1 MDLRFTDEERAFRRE
16 VREFIDKNLPAATR
30 ERMASGRTPTKEMVV
45 QWQKALNA
53 KGWAVPHWPIEWGGQ
68 DWTAIK
74 RFILSEE
81 LQSTPAPIP
90 LAFNTSMCGP
100 VIAAFGTE
108 EQKKYHLPRMAN
120 LDDWWCQG
128 FSEPGAGSDLASL
141 KCAAKREGDHYI
153 VNGQKT
159 WTTLAQH
166 ADWIFLLVR
175 TDPQAAKQ
183 QEGISFLLVDMKT
196 PGITVRPIITIDG
209 AHEVNE
215 VFFDDVKVPV
225 TNLVGTENRGWD
237 CAKFLLSNERTGQAR
252 VGASKARI
260 RRLKLIAREAPGGAA
275 PIMED
280 AHFRERLTEVE
291 VQLKALEMTT
301 LRVLADENKQLKNR
315 KPNPASSVLKIRG
328 TEIQQAISELY
339 VLAAGPYGMVAGGNE
354 DSDRRNE
361 PENAPDWMA
370 LSQPTYFNWRKQTIY
385 GGSTEIQKNIMAK
398 AFLGL

>member
-1 MDLRFTDEERAFRRE
+1 MDLRFTDEERAFREE
-16 VREFIDKNLPAATR
+16 VRAWIDANLPAETR
-30 ERMASGRTPTKEMVV
+30 ERMASGRTPTKAMQVD
-45 QWQKALNA
+45 WQQRLYA
-53 KGWAVPHWPIEWGGQ
+53 KGWAVPHWPVEWGGQ
-68 DWTAIK
+68 PWSAIQ

-81 LQSTPAPIP
+81 IQSTPAPSP
-90 LAFNTSMCGP
+90 LGFNCNMLGP
-100 VIAAFGTE
+100 VLIAFGTE
-108 EQKKYHLPRMAN
+108 EQKKFFLPKLAS
-120 LDDWWCQG
+120 LDLWFCQG

-141 KCAAKREGDHYI
+141 KCAAKRDGEHYI

-175 TDPQAAKQ
+175 TDPGAAKQ

-196 PGITVRPIITIDG
+196 PGITVRPIITVDG

-215 VFFDDVKVPV
+215 VFFDDVKVPAA
-225 TNLVGTENRGWD
+225 NLVGTENRGWD

-252 VGASKARI
+252 VGASKERI
-260 RRLKLIAREAPGGAA
+260 RRLKLIAKEAPGGAR
-275 PIMED
+275 PVMED
-280 AHFRERLTEVE
+280 PRFRSRLTEVE

-301 LRVLADENKQLKNR
+301 LRVLADENRALSQR

-328 TEIQQAISELY
+328 TELQQAISELY
-339 VLAAGPYGMVAGGNE
+339 VMAAGPYGLVSADPE
-354 DSDRRNE
+354 ADRWNE
-361 PENAPDWMA
+361 PEVAQDWQTLA
-370 LSQPTYFNWRKQTIY
+370 QATYFNWRKQSIY

>member
-1 MDLRFTDEERAFRRE
+1 MELRFTDEERAFRQE
-16 VREFIDKNLPAATR
+16 VRAWIDANLPADTR
-30 ERMASGRTPTKEMVV
+30 ERMASGRTPTKAMQVD
-45 QWQKALNA
+45 WQKRLYAQ
-53 KGWAVPHWPIEWGGQ
+53 GWAVPHWPVEWGGQ
-68 DWTAIK
+68 PWTAIK

-81 LQSTPAPIP
+81 IQSTPAPSP
-90 LAFNTSMCGP
+90 LGFNANMLGP
-100 VIAAFGTE
+100 VMIAFGTE
-108 EQKKYHLPRMAN
+108 AQKKEFLPKIAS
-120 LDDWWCQG
+120 LDLWFCQG

-141 KCAAKREGDHYI
+141 KTRAVKEGDYYV

-175 TDPQAAKQ
+175 TDPGAAKQ
-183 QEGISFLLVDMKT
+183 QEGISFLIADMKT

-225 TNLVGTENRGWD
+225 ANLIGTENRGWD

-252 VGASKARI
+252 VGASKERI
-260 RRLKLIAREAPGGAA
+260 RRLKLIAKDAAGGAR

-280 AHFRERLTEVE
+280 PRFRSRLTDVE

-301 LRVLADENKQLKNR
+301 LRVLADENRQLSQR

-328 TEIQQAISELY
+328 TELQQAISELY
-339 VLAAGPYGMVAGGNE
+339 VMAAGPYGMVAPDDPEASG
-354 DSDRRNE
+354 RNE
-361 PENAPDWMA
+361 PAVADDWQT
-370 LSQPTYFNWRKQTIY
+370 LSQATYFNWRKQSIY